1 MVNKLVRFCLEN
13 GFLLTISIIGIIFFG
28 LYSISKTPVDAIPDI
43 GEKQVIVFADW
54 PGRSPQDIDNQ
65 VTYPLTISL
74 SGTPGVKN
82 IRSMSGFGFS
92 MVFVVF
98 KEEFDYYWARSRV
111 IERMNVAQQR
121 LPTGVVPVLG
131 PDATA
136 LGQVFWYT
144 VEGEGFDLA
153 ELRSAQDWFIRYQL
167 NSVEGVSEVASMGG
181 FVKQYQIDVNPDK
194 LRAYRVSHY
203 DLYEAV
209 MKSNIDVGAKV
220 IEKNGIEYFIR
231 GVGFIKSVTDIE
243 NIVLKE
249 ENGIPIFVKTVATVS
264 LGPDFRRGSLD
275 KNGQEAVGGIVLMRY
290 GENPL
295 RVIERVKEKI
305 QAIQT
310 ALPKKIIAGGKE
322 SSIKIVPFYDRT
334 KIVEETLDTLKEA
347 LIEEALLG
355 GFIILIFLLHF
366 KSSFSVIA
374 TLPLSVLLCYILMYM
389 FGVDSNIMSLSG
401 LAIAIGDV
409 GDMGIIMTESIYRH
423 VMDKEDN
430 KPYFE
435 KVYEGAKEVSGA
447 ILTAVTNTI
456 VSFVPVFFLTD
467 QEGKLFKPLAF
478 TKTFAIGS
486 SVVLALT
493 VVPFLC
499 YLLYKPFS
507 ISQKRAVLLSS
518 LSAFLV
524 AISVKFVIAPNLMGI
539 YSGWP
544 SSITAGVIVGLFVY
558 RALTEK
564 FIPLEKNYA
573 SRLLI
578 RIYEP
583 SLRWVLENKRKFI
596 ILPISILV
604 IGVTIWVGIGTVFRP
619 LEWVV
624 NLFSFEEASEE
635 LKHSLFIPHNQK
647 FKRPLLELS
656 YMRFQNLK
664 NVHNGSFSF
673 TLLLRRKDPKD
684 LHKEMEQGWR
694 LSSETRILPGIGRE
708 FMPPLDEGS
717 ILYMPTMLPQAA
729 LSEVVNVNRGQ
740 DEIISRIPE
749 VESIVGKLGRSDSA
763 LDPAPIGMIESI
775 ISLKPEEEWRN
786 IKEERFYSSWPNFLQ
801 FPFRIFFPDSRKI
814 TKKEILEEI
823 QKKTSIPGVIPTFLQ
838 PIQTRLIMLQT
849 GFRAMMG
856 IKIYGTDLKKIEN
869 LGLQIEGILKGV
881 PGATDVIADRIV
893 GKPYI
898 ELVIDRER
906 IARYGIAIRDVQDAI
921 EIGIGGM
928 NITETVEERERYPV
942 RVRYLRDF
950 REDIPEIGKILV
962 PGMSGAQIPLAQL
975 VSIRTV
981 MGPQE
986 IKGEKGLLV
995 GYVTLNTRDRDEI
1008 SVVEDAEKVLRDA
1021 VKSGQ
1026 LIVPQGCFWE
1036 WSGQFENQRRAT
1048 ATMKVVIPVCL
1059 FAMFVL
1065 LYIGFKRKWV
1075 AFIIYFGVLVAASG
1089 GFIFLAAWGANL
1101 SVAVWVGMLVLF
1113 GVVDDDGVV
1122 ISSYLEDIF
1131 DKGKLHSVRDIREA
1145 VVAAGIKRIRPCVMT
1160 IFTTVFGLAPIFMT
1174 NGRGSDIMQPMAIPS
1189 IGGMTVSLVTLFIVP
1204 CLFCAVEEWKF
1215 KKTGAA
1221 L

>member
-1 MVNKLVRFCLEN
+1 
-13 GFLLTISIIGIIFFG
+13 
-28 LYSISKTPVDAIPDI
+28 
-43 GEKQVIVFADW
+43 
-54 PGRSPQDIDNQ
+54 
-65 VTYPLTISL
+65 
-74 SGTPGVKN
+74 
-82 IRSMSGFGFS
+82 
-92 MVFVVF
+92 
-98 KEEFDYYWARSRV
+98 
-111 IERMNVAQQR
+111 
-121 LPTGVVPVLG
+121 
-131 PDATA
+131 
-136 LGQVFWYT
+136 
-144 VEGEGFDLA
+144 
-153 ELRSAQDWFIRYQL
+153 
-167 NSVEGVSEVASMGG
+167 
-181 FVKQYQIDVNPDK
+181 
-194 LRAYRVSHY
+194 
-203 DLYEAV
+203 
-209 MKSNIDVGAKV
+209 
-220 IEKNGIEYFIR
+220 
-231 GVGFIKSVTDIE
+231 
-243 NIVLKE
+243 
-249 ENGIPIFVKTVATVS
+249 
-264 LGPDFRRGSLD
+264 
-275 KNGQEAVGGIVLMRY
+275 
-290 GENPL
+290 
-295 RVIERVKEKI
+295 
-305 QAIQT
+305 
-310 ALPKKIIAGGKE
+310 
-322 SSIKIVPFYDRT
+322 
-334 KIVEETLDTLKEA
+334 
-347 LIEEALLG
+347 
-355 GFIILIFLLHF
+355 
-366 KSSFSVIA
+366 
-374 TLPLSVLLCYILMYM
+374 
-389 FGVDSNIMSLSG
+389 
-401 LAIAIGDV
+401 
-409 GDMGIIMTESIYRH
+409 
-423 VMDKEDN
+423 
-430 KPYFE
+430 
-435 KVYEGAKEVSGA
+435 
-447 ILTAVTNTI
+447 
-456 VSFVPVFFLTD
+456 
-467 QEGKLFKPLAF
+467 
-478 TKTFAIGS
+478 
-486 SVVLALT
+486 
-493 VVPFLC
+493 
-499 YLLYKPFS
+499 
-507 ISQKRAVLLSS
+507 
-518 LSAFLV
+518 
-524 AISVKFVIAPNLMGI
+524 
-539 YSGWP
+539 
-544 SSITAGVIVGLFVY
+544 
-558 RALTEK
+558 
-564 FIPLEKNYA
+564 
-573 SRLLI
+573 
-578 RIYEP
+578 
-583 SLRWVLENKRKFI
+583 
-596 ILPISILV
+596 
-604 IGVTIWVGIGTVFRP
+604 
-619 LEWVV
+619 
-624 NLFSFEEASEE
+624 
-635 LKHSLFIPHNQK
+635 
-647 FKRPLLELS
+647 
-656 YMRFQNLK
+656 MRFQNLK